1 MPMFVETPVA
11 TIPPLHN
18 RLHSTFSSLKTYPL
32 EYRLEQLNKLYWAI
46 KDNEQLLADALHADF
61 RKPYH
66 EVYITEINWLETA
79 VLGIMKNLRGWA
91 KDQPI
96 KGVPMTTSLFNK
108 PKMRSEPLGVVL
120 IIGYDYISL
129 NEIVRAGVGAFWSMS
144 WGELEQ
150 RMGPLFSIDRA
161 PVQSMLQ
168 YSREISVKSVLKA
181 PQEPELLFPSSDHY
195 HLTICRC

>member
-18 RLHSTFSSLKTYPL
+18 RLHSTFSMLKTYPL

-66 EVYITEINWLETA
+66 EVYLTEINWLETV
-79 VLGIMKNLRGWA
+79 VLGMMKNLREWA

-129 NEIVRAGVGAFWSMS
+129 NEIARAGVGAF
-144 WGELEQ
+144 LEH
-150 RMGPLFSIDRA
+150 GLDRT
-161 PVQSMLQ
+161 
-168 YSREISVKSVLKA
+168 RTEDG
-181 PQEPELLFPSSDHY
+181 SSFLNCSSSCPIHAVRS
-195 HLTICRC
+195 L